1 MTQEQLI
8 AEVQKINP
16 AINCFPAG
24 DNTIEG
30 NHRGKKSE
38 QFKFNC
44 ETLEFEY
51 NNASSVVAA
60 AFEQAIKNGTKKTIN
75 VQGLDTI
82 FVTGSME
89 EMEKITPLLVS
100 LGFTQI
106 KDRPN
111 AYEFKTGIDATSL
124 YHFDIDPKITYMGMP
139 ISEETAKKISEALI
153 EEVKLKII
161 A

>member
-1 MTQEQLI
+1 M
-8 AEVQKINP
+8 K
-16 AINCFPAG
+16 
-24 DNTIEG
+24 
-30 NHRGKKSE
+30 
-38 QFKFNC
+38 
-44 ETLEFEY
+44 TL
-51 NNASSVVAA
+51 
-60 AFEQAIKNGTKKTIN
+60 N

-82 FVTGSME
+82 FVTGSVE
-89 EMEKITPLLVS
+89 EMEKIEAVLIS

-111 AYEFKTGIDATSL
+111 AYQFKTGINAPL
-124 YHFDIDPKITYMGMP
+124 GNAFDVDPKITYMGMP